1 MVKQVQ
7 FKYEKVEKL
16 EQCHLKLGA
25 LGLILGNC
33 QMFYLKKCI
42 FPAGERGYE
51 YDDMIQVKMCISS

>member
-1 MVKQVQ
+1 MVKLVQ

-33 QMFYLKKCI
+33 QMFYLTKCI
-42 FPAGERGYE
+42 FSAGGRGYE
-51 YDDMIQVKMCISS
+51 YL